1 MKLKPQF
8 ETLSNLEVAHRQLE
22 RAIALFMDE
31 QDFVSALTLAGAA
44 EEILG
49 KLLVE
54 QGKSHWLESISVAA
68 LVVLG
73 FPKTEHESPEAR
85 EAKREI
91 ANIANFHKNRLKHI
105 NVEGTMTFLVNEKA
119 AEMID
124 RAISNYL
131 ELTKRETGAMGRFRH
146 EVLRHGI
153 RSQSTSA

>member
-1 MKLKPQF
+1 MPAEPSSRPSCQTLGAMKLKPQF
-8 ETLSNLEVAHRQLE
+8 ETLSNIEVAHRQLE

-49 KLLVE
+49 KLLAE

-73 FPKTEHESPEAR
+73 FPKAEHESPEAR

-105 NVEGTMTFLVNEKA
+105 NVEGTMTFSV
-119 AEMID
+119 ID
-124 RAISNYL
+124 QELSILNFLSEPSYGDDGSN
-131 ELTKRETGAMGRFRH
+131 RH
-146 EVLRHGI
+146 EIVV
-153 RSQSTSA
+153 A